1 MGNMSK
7 LNKIFTEI
15 KDEEDRSRLE
25 VSWEDNRN
33 GANDSLAL
41 PAYKKIQSTI
51 EVLEK
56 SYKEMT
62 VIEKNNN
69 KGVTWKDL
77 ETDTQEEKEEII
89 RHSDITYVMENDN
102 YRSALK
108 MVSDALETLL
118 EMKIDTVNMEYMETI
133 VRFIV
138 SLCLEYNINTGDIQE
153 NMLEM
158 GRYIREY
165 QEASKHLEF
174 TQAENERLASEV
186 KHQGVI
192 MESYKAMC
200 EGYKKFAAGN
210 LKGSK
215 GDGEELAKRMIGLE
229 KELED
234 TTDKYKQ
241 MLLKYSFA
249 YGRKDEYKDCYYNLK
264 KAYEKDKKKFA
275 EQKKTLEENELAW
288 KNKAEYEESQKLK
301 QTIENKLTQRKMET
315 ADERSTEMIIE
326 FNKLKLQHEAELYN
340 LIKNHEKEMTEEKKM
355 KDLMEKN
362 IVIKDT
368 EINKQKKHYGEKMKE
383 MRAKLSKA
391 LIDEAAI
398 VRDLAN

>member
-1 MGNMSK
+1 MG
-7 LNKIFTEI
+7 
-15 KDEEDRSRLE
+15 
-25 VSWEDNRN
+25 
-33 GANDSLAL
+33 
-41 PAYKKIQSTI
+41 
-51 EVLEK
+51 
-56 SYKEMT
+56 
-62 VIEKNNN
+62 
-69 KGVTWKDL
+69 KDL
-77 ETDTQEEKEEII
+77 ETDTQEEKADIV

-118 EMKIDTVNMEYMETI
+118 EMKLNTVNMEYMETI

-158 GRYIREY
+158 GRYIRKY

-210 LKGSK
+210 LKDSK

-234 TTDKYKQ
+234 ITEKYKQ
-241 MLLKYSFA
+241 MLIKYSFA
-249 YGRKDEYKDCYYNLK
+249 YGRKDEYKDSYINLK
-264 KAYEKDKKKFA
+264 KAYENDKKKFA
-275 EQKKTLEENELAW
+275 EQKKTLEENEQVW
-288 KNKAEYEESQKLK
+288 KNKAEFEESQKLE
-301 QTIENKLTQRKMET
+301 QIIDNKLTQRKMET
-315 ADERSTEMIIE
+315 SEERSTELIIE

-340 LIKNHEKEMTEEKKM
+340 LIKNHEKDMTEEVSIF
-355 KDLMEKN
+355 LWVN
-362 IVIKDT
+362 L
-368 EINKQKKHYGEKMKE
+368 
-383 MRAKLSKA
+383 LS
-391 LIDEAAI
+391 
-398 VRDLAN
+398 